1 MLTLLCEAMLVPS
14 KLMTLAVEFE
24 PIELL
29 TSSMAL
35 ISGSPVTWVKS
46 MLTVPS
52 LVMSKDFIVPLLT
65 PGSTFGS

>member
-1 MLTLLCEAMLVPS
+1 MLVPS
-14 KLMTLAVEFE
+14 KLTTLAALELE

-29 TSSMAL
+29 MISIAL
-35 ISGSPVTWVKS
+35 ISGLPVTWMKS

>member
-1 MLTLLCEAMLVPS
+1 MPS
-14 KLMTLAVEFE
+14 KLITLAALELE

-29 TSSMAL
+29 MISTAL
-35 ISGSPVTWVKS
+35 SWGLPVTRVKS

-52 LVMSKDFIVPLLT
+52 LVMSNDFIVPLLT